1 MALGTRYD
9 QQGCYLARAL
19 EVVGE
24 RWTLLILRDC
34 FYGVRRFSDLRDHL
48 DISRAVLS
56 DRLDTL
62 LDAGVLTR
70 SANGGHPTYALTDAG
85 TALWSSVFA
94 LSKWGEKYTSGDHPT
109 RIFSH
114 AQCDTDI
121 DDAGQ
126 CPRCGTLPGPED
138 LIVRPGLGRNAAHR
152 TDPVARVLQRPHR
165 MLTPVDAAT
174 TSGEG
179 CTPTPVEW
187 KS

>member
-34 FYGVRRFSDLRDHL
+34 FYGVHRFSDLRDHL

-56 DRLDTL
+56 DRLETL
-62 LDAGVLTR
+62 LGAGVLTR

-109 RIFSH
+109 RVFSH
-114 AQCDTDI
+114 AQCESDI

-126 CPRCGTLPGPED
+126 CPRCGSVPGPED
-138 LIVRPGLGRNAAHR
+138 LIVRPGPGHNDAQR
-152 TDPVARVLQRPHR
+152 TDPVARALQRPHR
-165 MLTPVDAAT
+165 MLTPVDPAT
-174 TSGEG
+174 TSAE
-179 CTPTPVEW
+179 
-187 KS
+187 